1 MENVI
6 NDLMKSAKVKMD
18 KTFGVVQQEF
28 SKLRTGKASPALLE
42 DLPVDAYGQAMPI
55 KQLASISVPDARMII
70 IQPWDKGVM
79 GEIEKAI
86 QKSDLGLN
94 PQNDGNI
101 LRVHIPPLSEERRQ
115 ELVKVAHRIAE
126 EGKVAI
132 RSIRRDTIDTL
143 KQKEKDKE
151 ISEDFRYKGEKDI
164 QKITDEETEK
174 IDQALKEKEEEIL
187 TL

>member
-6 NDLMKSAKVKMD
+6 KDLMNSAKKKMD
-18 KTFGVVQQEF
+18 KTYGVVQSEF

-42 DLPVDAYGQAMPI
+42 DLPVEVYGQAMPI
-55 KQLASISVPDARMII
+55 KQLASITVPDARMIVV
-70 IQPWDKGVM
+70 QPWDKGTM
-79 GEIEKAI
+79 EPIEKAI

-101 LRVHIPPLSEERRQ
+101 IRVHIPPLSEERRQ

-143 KQKEKDKE
+143 KQKEKEKD

-164 QKITDEETEK
+164 QKITDEETDK
-174 IDQALKEKEEEIL
+174 IDKALEEKEQEIL
-187 TL
+187 KI